1 MIGYC
6 RTEATS
12 ILRLAWPL
20 LLIGFVGLCGCVTA
34 QQKGDD
40 ALASYITERLLAT
53 DELNLSRIE
62 VSVEG
67 STVYLSG
74 MSDDHESKVHAEKE
88 ARGISG
94 VQRVINKIEVDF

>member
-1 MIGYC
+1 MKI
-6 RTEATS
+6 
-12 ILRLAWPL
+12 IFWLAGPA
-20 LLIGFVGLCGCVTA
+20 LLIAFVGLYGCVTA
-34 QQKGDD
+34 QQKRDD
-40 ALASYITERLLAT
+40 ALASHITARLLAT

-67 STVYLSG
+67 SIVYLSG

-88 ARGISG
+88 ARDIPG